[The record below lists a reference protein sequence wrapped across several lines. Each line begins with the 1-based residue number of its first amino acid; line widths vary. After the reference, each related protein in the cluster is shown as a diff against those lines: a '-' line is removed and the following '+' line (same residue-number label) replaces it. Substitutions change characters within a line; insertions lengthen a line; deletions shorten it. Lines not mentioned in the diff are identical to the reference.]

1 MKIQSKKLPHKNEQI
16 TAPEVRLVDPEG
28 KMLGVVSLSQAI
40 IRAKDMGLDLVE
52 IDPNSVPP
60 VCKILDCGKHLYD
73 RKKKSQTSKKKNKS
87 IEVKEIKFRPNTGAH
102 DLGFKTKAIEKFL
115 KRGEK
120 VKISLKFKGREI
132 SHHEIGMELI
142 NNVIAS
148 VAEHGAVESEPR
160 IENFQITA
168 VLVAKKPQ

>member
-1 MKIQSKKLPHKNEQI
+1 LKINSKKLPNRNEQI
-16 TAPEVRLVDPEG
+16 TASEVRVIDQDG
-28 KMLGVVSLSQAI
+28 KMLGVLSLTEALMKARSEN
-40 IRAKDMGLDLVE
+40 LDLME

-60 VCKILDCGKHLYD
+60 VCKILDSGKHLYD
-73 RKKKSQTSKKKNKS
+73 LKKKSQNLKKKNKV
-87 IEVKEIKFRPNTGAH
+87 IELKEIKFRPNTGAH
-102 DLGFKTKAIEKFL
+102 DLNFKIKAIEKFL

-142 NNVIAS
+142 NKVIES
-148 VAEHGAVESEPR
+148 VLEYGSVESPPK

-168 VLVAKKPQ
+168 VLVTKKPH